1 MKLFLAAALVAAL
14 SFANTETIVPT
25 PTQAQKDAWKDEAV
39 GELSTTEKTDYDRA
53 LLKIERNFSVSS
65 AEQAAV
71 DKVAANA
78 AAKEQAWI
86 TANTQTITTKTPT
99 AEEKAEIEM
108 TAKAT
113 LTKD

>member
-14 SFANTETIVPT
+14 SFAHTQNIVSN
-25 PTQAQKDAWKDEAV
+25 PTQAQKDAWKAEAV
-39 GELSTTEKTDYDRA
+39 GELSTDEKKNYDRA
-53 LLKIERNFSVSS
+53 LLKIERNFAVSS

-86 TANTQTITTKTPT
+86 IANTQTMTKKPT
-99 AEEKAEIEM
+99 AEE
-108 TAKAT
+108 
-113 LTKD
+113 

>member
-108 TAKAT
+108 TAKAS

>member
-14 SFANTETIVPT
+14 SFANTQTIVPT

-39 GELSTTEKTDYDRA
+39 GELSEPEKTDYDRA
-53 LLKIERNFSVSS
+53 LLKIERNFTVSS
-65 AEQAAV
+65 AEQAAL
-71 DKVAANA
+71 DKVDANA

-99 AEEKAEIEM
+99 ADEKAEIEM
-108 TAKAT
+108 TAKAS